1 MEDAGPTAGIIFL
14 VLLFADM
21 FLYGFGAA
29 ISNLNEKEVERR
41 AEEDKDA
48 KSRRL
53 LKIISRPDRYVN
65 MVQLIATLVNLVAGA
80 VYLNLWV
87 KIAEHFLR
95 GAAEE
100 WMLAMNV
107 PSETMTVVF
116 GVLAAVLSA
125 LALLYI
131 FLTFGVL
138 LPKRIAARMPEK
150 WAYACIGPVSVLMK
164 IFAPFTGF
172 VSITVRGILFLLGM
186 REDENESD
194 VTEEEIIN
202 MVQEGFEQGVIEDSE
217 AEMIS
222 NIFAYGDK
230 QAQDIMTHRSNVV
243 AIDGNMHLKDAI
255 DFMLAGTNSR
265 YPVYEENIDHI
276 IGVLHLKDAMRY
288 HREDASADGCI
299 KDMEGLLREPH
310 FVPRTK
316 NIDELFEE
324 MQSHKLQM
332 VIVVDEYGQMDGL
345 VAMEDILE
353 EIVGNILDEYD
364 EDTEYIEDKGNDEY
378 IMEGKTPLEDLT
390 ERFGINFDGEEFE
403 TLNGFMIYR
412 LDHIPEPGEEFDVD
426 YQGYNFKILSVEN
439 KMIQSV
445 LVTKLPEETPENETA
460 DISGERTEKHLEKH
474 SEG

>member
-1 MEDAGPTAGIIFL
+1 MEDAGPTASIIFF
-14 VLLFADM
+14 LLLLIDV
-21 FLYGFGAA
+21 FLYGFGSA
-29 ISNLNEKEVERR
+29 IVNLNEKEVERR
-41 AEEDKDA
+41 AKEEKDT
-48 KSRRL
+48 KSERL
-53 LKIISRPDRYVN
+53 LKIMDRPEQYVN
-65 MVQLIATLVNLVAGA
+65 MVQLVATLINVVAGA
-80 VYLNLWV
+80 VYLTIWV
-87 KIAEHFLR
+87 SGLRRVLQGLAERELFAK
-95 GAAEE
+95 GT
-100 WMLAMNV
+100 LAGFPV
-107 PSETMTVVF
+107 GLVAGVV
-116 GVLAAVLSA
+116 GVLAAVLPA
-125 LALLYI
+125 LGLLYI

-138 LPKRIAARMPEK
+138 LPKRVAARVPEK
-150 WAYACIGPVSVLMK
+150 WAYACIGPVAVMMK
-164 IFAPFTGF
+164 LFSPFTGL
-172 VSITVRGILFLLGM
+172 VNVTVKGILFLFGV
-186 REDENESD
+186 RGDENESD

-230 QAQDIMTHRSNVV
+230 EAQDIMTHRSNVV
-243 AIDGNMHLKDAI
+243 AIDGSMHLKEAI
-255 DFMLAGTNSR
+255 DFMLEGTNSR

-288 HREDASADGCI
+288 HRGDTVEDGCL
-299 KDMEGLLREPH
+299 KDLEGLLREAH
-310 FVPRTK
+310 FVPQTK
-316 NIDELFEE
+316 KLDELFEE
-324 MQSHKLQM
+324 MQSQKLQM

-378 IMEGKTPLEDLT
+378 VMEGKTPLEDLT
-390 ERFGINFDGEEFE
+390 ERFGINFEGEEFE

-445 LVTKLPEETPENETA
+445 LVTKLPQEETEDKSAIEE
-460 DISGERTEKHLEKH
+460 IQK
-474 SEG
+474 